1 MMPRKAKSF
10 HAQRREAA
18 TLWRKGKRTEA
29 NELWNKAA
37 SSMLARQESK
47 RNKKAAK

>member
-1 MMPRKAKSF
+1 MPRKAKSF

-18 TLWRKGKRTEA
+18 VLWRKGKRTEA

-37 SSMLARQESK
+37 SSMSALRESK
-47 RNKKAAK
+47 RSKESKI